1 MDQSSYM
8 PVTPVLPGDM
18 EGLRLVSNDAKRV
31 THPLFVIVKPRKRD
45 SDQQGSF
52 VAKAADLIVDTWRF
66 GGVPF
71 VELYDEPEAADK
83 DWWSSDHPLIL
94 LHRYRELQARL
105 VPVISQD
112 LFSAEPHAAW
122 LTG

>member
-1 MDQSSYM
+1 MNQFSYM

-18 EGLRLVSNDAKRV
+18 DGLRLVSIDAKQV

-45 SDQQGSF
+45 SDQEGSF

-71 VELYDEPEAADK
+71 VELYDEPDAADK
-83 DWWSSDHPLIL
+83 DWWLSS
-94 LHRYRELQARL
+94 
-105 VPVISQD
+105 
-112 LFSAEPHAAW
+112 
-122 LTG
+122 